1 MMSENMPKVLQGGE
15 FLIKETNY
23 KTNFIPED
31 INNDQRLIRDTVRDF
46 VENEIWKR
54 GFKLEDQQ
62 SLLENAASLGL
73 LGAHIPAVY
82 GGVELDTHSNTII
95 SEELGAGDASFNTTI
110 AAHTGI
116 GMLPILYF
124 GTEEQKL
131 KYLPGLSSGQL
142 KASYCLTEPGS
153 GSDALSAKTKAILD
167 NSGKFYLL
175 NGQKMWIT
183 NAGFADIFI
192 VFAQIDGDK
201 FTGFILE
208 KGTEG
213 LILGSEEHKLGIKG
227 SSTRQV
233 FFENVKVPAENVLG
247 EIGKGHLIAFNVLNI
262 GRYKLGAM
270 AMGGCKR
277 CISLG
282 VSYANE
288 RQQFQKVISNYGAI
302 QFKIA
307 ESAIRVFALES
318 TIYRVS
324 DLMEDKKN
332 EELAKGID
340 FGKAMLEAAE
350 EYAVECAIIKINGS
364 EVLDYVVDELL
375 QIHGGYGYSEEYLPA
390 RLYRDAR
397 INRIYE
403 GTNEINR
410 MLCINMILKRALKGE
425 LDLVGPAWA
434 VQKELIGLPSMDIP
448 TGPFG
453 IEKRAVQEFKK
464 VLLMVAG
471 AAVKYQMDG
480 KHDLKEQQE
489 VLMNIA
495 DIAIDL
501 YNSES
506 LLLRVQK
513 LYEIKNEAEIL
524 PFVAMLKVFLND
536 AQSRIVKNAQDAL
549 TSFATGDE
557 LKIMLMGIKRFSRY
571 ENVNVKENRRIVAHH
586 IIQANHYCY

>member
-1 MMSENMPKVLQGGE
+1 
-15 FLIKETNY
+15 
-23 KTNFIPED
+23 
-31 INNDQRLIRDTVRDF
+31 
-46 VENEIWKR
+46 
-54 GFKLEDQQ
+54 
-62 SLLENAASLGL
+62 
-73 LGAHIPAVY
+73 
-82 GGVELDTHSNTII
+82 
-95 SEELGAGDASFNTTI
+95 
-110 AAHTGI
+110 
-116 GMLPILYF
+116 
-124 GTEEQKL
+124 
-131 KYLPGLSSGQL
+131 
-142 KASYCLTEPGS
+142 
-153 GSDALSAKTKAILD
+153 
-167 NSGKFYLL
+167 
-175 NGQKMWIT
+175 
-183 NAGFADIFI
+183 
-192 VFAQIDGDK
+192 
-201 FTGFILE
+201 
-208 KGTEG
+208 
-213 LILGSEEHKLGIKG
+213 
-227 SSTRQV
+227 
-233 FFENVKVPAENVLG
+233 
-247 EIGKGHLIAFNVLNI
+247 
-262 GRYKLGAM
+262 
-270 AMGGCKR
+270 
-277 CISLG
+277 
-282 VSYANE
+282 
-288 RQQFQKVISNYGAI
+288 
-302 QFKIA
+302 
-307 ESAIRVFALES
+307 
-318 TIYRVS
+318 
-324 DLMEDKKN
+324 
-332 EELAKGID
+332 
-340 FGKAMLEAAE
+340 
-350 EYAVECAIIKINGS
+350 
-364 EVLDYVVDELL
+364 LDYVVDELL

-434 VQKELIGLPSMDIP
+434 VQKELTGLPSMDIP